1 MFREIIDDKMAVST
15 AQKLLDFGQ
24 KLDVTLLDQVI

>member
-1 MFREIIDDKMAVST
+1 MAVST

-24 KLDVTLLDQVI
+24 KLDVTLLDQVLIYVGNL